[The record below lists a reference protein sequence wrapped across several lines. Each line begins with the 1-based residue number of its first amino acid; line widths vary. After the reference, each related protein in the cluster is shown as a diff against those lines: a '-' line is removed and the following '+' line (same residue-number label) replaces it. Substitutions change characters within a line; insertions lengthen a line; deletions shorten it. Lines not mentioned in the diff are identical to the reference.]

1 MNKSKILLL
10 GLIAIAIGS
19 YFIFD
24 LGQYLTLDFVQSQL
38 AAVQAYK
45 NDNFAAVAAIYFVG
59 YVVATGLSIPGA
71 ILITLMGGA
80 IFGVFWGTLLVS
92 FASSIGATGAF
103 LASRLLLRD
112 WVQSRF
118 GDYLAPIN
126 KGMEKDGTFYLFS
139 IRMVPVFPY
148 FMVNLLMGLTPIKT
162 SSYYL
167 ASQAGMFAST
177 IVFVNAGSE
186 LAQIT
191 SLSGLVSGS
200 LLCSFVLLGALPL
213 LAKFGL
219 GMVRRNKVM
228 RGYTKPQNFDA
239 NVVVIGAGSA
249 GLVAALIAAG
259 AKAKVVLIEKH
270 KMGGDCLNTGC
281 VPSKSLI
288 RSGRIMS
295 YIRRAREFGL
305 DGATATVNFE
315 SVMQRVQAVIA
326 AIEPHDSVERFTSLG
341 VECVIGEAK
350 IESPYVVSVAGRTI
364 NTRSIIVAT
373 GARPLV
379 PPIPGLDQI
388 DYLTSDTIWSLRE
401 LPKRL
406 LVVGG
411 GPIGCELAQAFSNL
425 GAQVTQVDMAAR
437 IMPREDPDVSA
448 LVMQQ
453 FEEQGIDLLVD
464 HRLTKFEVVDGVN
477 TMQAEHKGSV
487 VRVEFDKVLLAI
499 GRKPNVEGFGLE
511 ELSMP
516 LTAQGAIEVNASM
529 QTAYPNIFACGDV
542 AGPYQFTHMASFQ
555 AWYASLNALLGG
567 LWRSKANYRVVPWAT
582 FTDPEVAR
590 VGLSEE
596 EAKQR
601 GTPYEITRYELN
613 EHDRALADGEARG
626 FIKILTVPGKDKILG
641 VTIVGYHAGEI
652 IGEFVFAMTHGMGLG
667 KISAVTHI
675 YPTLL
680 EANKFAA
687 NAWRNARLP
696 EKYFPLAE
704 KYFRWLRGKRA
715 EATAQET
722 SD

>member
-1 MNKSKILLL
+1 MNKPQLALL
-10 GLIAIAIGS
+10 GLIVIAIGS
-19 YFIFD
+19 YFLFD
-24 LGQYLTLDFVQSQL
+24 LDQYLTLDFIQSQL
-38 AAVQAYK
+38 AEVQAYK
-45 NDNFAAVAAIYFVG
+45 NDNFATAAAIYFFG
-59 YVVATGLSIPGA
+59 YVLVTALSIPGA

-80 IFGVFWGTLLVS
+80 IFGVVWGTLLVS

-200 LLCSFVLLGALPL
+200 LLFSFVLLGALPL

-219 GMVRRNKVM
+219 GIVQRNKVM
-228 RGYTKPQNFDA
+228 KGYVKPKKFDA
-239 NVVVIGAGSA
+239 NVVVVGAGSA
-249 GLVAALIAAG
+249 GLVAALIVAG
-259 AKAKVVLIEKH
+259 AKAKVVLIEQH

-295 YIRRAREFGL
+295 YIKRAREFGIE
-305 DGATATVNFE
+305 GATGSVNFRAE
-315 SVMQRVQAVIA
+315 MERVQGIIA
-326 AIEPHDSVERFTSLG
+326 AIEPHDSVMRFTSLG
-341 VECVIGEAK
+341 VECVIGEAR
-350 IESPYVVSVAGRTI
+350 IESPYTVTVAGRTI

-373 GARPLV
+373 GASPLV
-379 PPIPGLDQI
+379 PPIPGLQTI
-388 DYLTSDTIWSLRE
+388 DYLTSDTIWDLRE
-401 LPKRL
+401 LPQRL

-411 GPIGCELAQAFSNL
+411 GPIGCELAQAFNNL
-425 GAQVTQVDMAAR
+425 GSQVTQVDMASR
-437 IMPREDPDVSA
+437 IMPREDQEVSA

-453 FEEQGIDLLVD
+453 FEKQGIEVLID
-464 HRLTKFEVVDGVN
+464 HRLTKFEVVKGVN
-477 TMQAEHKGSV
+477 YMEAEHQGVV

-511 ELSMP
+511 ELAMP
-516 LTAQGAIEVNASM
+516 LTPQGTIQVNTSM
-529 QTAYPNIFACGDV
+529 QTAFPNIFACGDV
-542 AGPYQFTHMASFQ
+542 VGPYQFTHMASFQ
-555 AWYASLNALLGG
+555 AWFASLNALLGG
-567 LWRSKANYRVVPWAT
+567 LWRSKANYDVVPWAT

-590 VGLSEE
+590 VGLSET

-601 GTPYEITRYELN
+601 GVDYELTRYELN
-613 EHDRALADGEARG
+613 DHDRALTDGEARG
-626 FIKILTVPGKDKILG
+626 FIKVLTVPGKDKILG
-641 VTIVGYHAGEI
+641 VTIVGYHAGEL

-675 YPTLL
+675 YPTFL

-687 NAWRNARLP
+687 NAWRNAHLP

-704 KYFRWLRGKRA
+704 KYFRWLRGKSST
-715 EATAQET
+715 ATTQET
-722 SD
+722 SN

>member
-200 LLCSFVLLGALPL
+200 LLFSFVLLGALPL

-259 AKAKVVLIEKH
+259 AKARVVLIEKH

-373 GARPLV
+373 GAKPLV